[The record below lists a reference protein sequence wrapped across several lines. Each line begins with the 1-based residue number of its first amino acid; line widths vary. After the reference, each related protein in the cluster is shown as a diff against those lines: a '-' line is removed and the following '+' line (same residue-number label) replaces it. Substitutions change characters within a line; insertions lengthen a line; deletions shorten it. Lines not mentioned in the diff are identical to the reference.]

1 MNMLSVDIIK
11 LYLYFTE
18 SIFVMHMHM
27 NVCVCVWVCVYM
39 LAVFFSISTSF
50 LSFYFVHLISVGFC
64 MFFLL

>member
-27 NVCVCVWVCVYM
+27 NVRVCMGVCIH
-39 LAVFFSISTSF
+39 AGCFFSISTSF